1 MNDSKTINKQE
12 KTKVRVALLIGAL
25 AIVLMFSSMF
35 AFFSDIVIGKPNM
48 ETGSL
53 DIQGQYQMTLNGE
66 AITGLDFD
74 GLAPGDILVI
84 SADIENNGNVA
95 AWVRDVVEIS
105 MADELEGLVKIYP
118 GVVAAEDIA
127 SATEVTLEDG
137 KYESTNSVLNS
148 KLAAGEKI
156 DGVGIEKFVSA
167 FTIYFLEDAGNEAQD
182 KSITLSIT
190 TQAIQYRNVATPTKQ
205 DWGTV
210 VTAPFGQ

>member
-1 MNDSKTINKQE
+1 MNNSKIINKQE
-12 KTKVRVALLIGAL
+12 KTKARVALLIGAF

-35 AFFSDIVIGKPNM
+35 AFFSDIVVGKPNI

-66 AITGLDFD
+66 EITGLNFD
-74 GLAPGDILVI
+74 GLIPGDILVI

-95 AWVRDVVEIS
+95 AWIRDVVEIG
-105 MADELEGLVKIYP
+105 MAEELEGLVKIFP
-118 GVVAAEDIA
+118 GIVEAADIA
-127 SATEVTLEDG
+127 SATELTLVDG

-148 KLAAGEKI
+148 KLAAGEKV
-156 DGVGIEKFVSA
+156 DEVGMEKFVSS
-167 FTIYFLEDAGNEAQD
+167 FTIYFLEEAGNEAQD

-190 TQAIQYRNVATPTKQ
+190 TQAIQYRNVSTPTTQ